1 MEWIEATGKDV
12 DEAKE
17 SALDILGVEESE
29 IEFEVLEEGRPSF
42 LGFGRRNARIRARLR
57 PSFPA
62 PKRDRRQRRRRSGG
76 KSSDSEAG
84 SSQGTKRT
92 HEPKAESTRPRV
104 EAPKA
109 REREGEEIRMADE
122 VSEGGSSLSRVDL
135 ANKAQEFLAGL
146 LHEFGIPGEVKV
158 TSLDDEQMELE
169 VTGEQLG
176 PLVGPR
182 GTVLAAIQELTRSV
196 VQVAAGE
203 GAGRVL
209 VDIAGYRQR
218 RKEALTRFAREQAEL
233 VLASG
238 EERVFE
244 PMSAPDRKI
253 IHDVVAEIAG
263 VATRSEGEEPHRY
276 VVLYPDS
283 EAQATDAPEAASV
296 DS

>member
-42 LGFGRRNARIRARLR
+42 LGFGRRSARIRARLR

-62 PKRDRRQRRRRSGG
+62 PKRDRRQRRRRGGSRSGE
-76 KSSDSEAG
+76 SEAG
-84 SSQGTKRT
+84 SSQEPRKS
-92 HEPKAESTRPRV
+92 HEPKVASARPRA

-109 REREGEEIRMADE
+109 REGEEVRMTDE
-122 VSEGGSSLSRVDL
+122 VSEGGSPLSRVDL

-182 GTVLAAIQELTRSV
+182 GTVLTAIQELTRSV

-233 VLASG
+233 VLQAG
-238 EERVFE
+238 DERVFE

-253 IHDVVAEIAG
+253 VHDVVAEIPG

-276 VVLYPDS
+276 VVLYP
-283 EAQATDAPEAASV
+283 ETGAQATDAPEAASI

>member
-29 IEFEVLEEGRPSF
+29 IEFEILEEGRPSF

-62 PKRDRRQRRRRSGG
+62 PKRDRRQRRRKNEG
-76 KSSDSEAG
+76 KSSEAN
-84 SSQGTKRT
+84 GTPPQQRSRLPQERK
-92 HEPKAESTRPRV
+92 ERPRV
-104 EAPKA
+104 EVPKA
-109 REREGEEIRMADE
+109 QEGEEIRMADE
-122 VSEGGSSLSRVDL
+122 VSEGGSPMSRVEL
-135 ANKAQEFLAGL
+135 ANRAQEFLAGL

-158 TSLDDEQMELE
+158 TSLDDDQMELE

-218 RKEALTRFAREQAEL
+218 RREALTRFAREQAEL
-233 VLASG
+233 VLTSG

-253 IHDVVAEIAG
+253 VHDVVAEIAG

-276 VVLYPDS
+276 VVLYP
-283 EAQATDAPEAASV
+283 EAATQTTDAPEAASV

>member
-1 MEWIEATGKDV
+1 MD
-12 DEAKE
+12 
-17 SALDILGVEESE
+17 
-29 IEFEVLEEGRPSF
+29 
-42 LGFGRRNARIRARLR
+42 
-57 PSFPA
+57 
-62 PKRDRRQRRRRSGG
+62 
-76 KSSDSEAG
+76 
-84 SSQGTKRT
+84 
-92 HEPKAESTRPRV
+92 
-104 EAPKA
+104 
-109 REREGEEIRMADE
+109 DE
-122 VSEGGSSLSRVDL
+122 VSGSASPLSRVEL
-135 ANKAQEFLAGL
+135 ANRAQEFLAGL

-182 GTVLAAIQELTRSV
+182 GSVLAAIQELTRSV

-244 PMSAPDRKI
+244 PMSPPDRKI
-253 IHDVVAEIAG
+253 VHDVVAEIPG

-283 EAQATDAPEAASV
+283 QAQATDAPETASV